1 MWFQYFLY
9 NGGGGKVWKP
19 VFVIVLKL
27 PLAHWRPGCPILYYL
42 LSHQHGFFLKFRV

>member
-19 VFVIVLKL
+19 VFVIVLKF
-27 PLAHWRPGCPILYYL
+27 PWHIGAQVVAVFTTNIY
-42 LSHQHGFFLKFRV
+42 QIFL